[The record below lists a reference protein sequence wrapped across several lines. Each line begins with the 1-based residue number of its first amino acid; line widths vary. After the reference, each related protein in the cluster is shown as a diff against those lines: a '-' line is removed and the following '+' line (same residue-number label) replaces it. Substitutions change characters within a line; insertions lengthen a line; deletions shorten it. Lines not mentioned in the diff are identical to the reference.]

1 MDPILRRLSAYA
13 GMALVGAMLLAV
25 VYAAG
30 FFDMD
35 YIPLGPGVDV
45 TITGPDELAVNE
57 ADLYYVDGLTAEQFA
72 QCSVALFPTE
82 NRPTVLVLQTLNNQP
97 ILYVKGRH
105 AWDGSLILDVN
116 TCPDHGFKIKELEI
130 GGGPVPPDPPDP
142 PDPPVPPPDQKWQVL
157 IIHEPD
163 REDNLPR
170 SQQAILNSLT
180 FRKRLKDAG
189 HVLRGIVSPNAKVIG
204 GSDLQQFVAACLAA
218 CEGDPWPRI
227 CLVPR
232 DGGQVLDFALPK
244 NEAATLNLLKEG
256 KP

>member
-57 ADLYYVDGLTAEQFA
+57 ADLFDVNGLTADQFA
-72 QCSVALFPTE
+72 QCTVAVFPKE
-82 NRPTVLVLQTLNNQP
+82 NHPEVLVLQTLNNQP

-105 AWDGSLILDVN
+105 VWDGALMLDVN
-116 TCPDHGFKIKELEI
+116 TCPYHGFKIKELEI

-142 PDPPVPPPDQKWQVL
+142 PDPPPPPNQKWEIV
-157 IIHEPD
+157 IVHESD
-163 REDNLPR
+163 DAVNLPR
-170 SQQAILNSLT
+170 SQQVMLKSLT
-180 FRKRLKDAG
+180 FRKQLKDAG
-189 HVLRGIVSPNAKVIG
+189 HRLLAIVDHQIKNAKDGIPAG
-204 GSDLQQFVAACLAA
+204 LAPYFGA
-218 CEGDPWPRI
+218 CEGDKLPRI
-227 CLVPR
+227 GLCPLN
-232 DGGQVLDFALPK
+232 GGDVIDFPFPLT
-244 NEAATLNLLKEG
+244 EAAVFKLLKEG